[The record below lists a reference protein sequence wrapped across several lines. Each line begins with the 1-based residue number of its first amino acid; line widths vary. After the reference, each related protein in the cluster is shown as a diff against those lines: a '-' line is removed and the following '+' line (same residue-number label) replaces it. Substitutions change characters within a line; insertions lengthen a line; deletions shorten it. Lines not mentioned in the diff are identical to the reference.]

1 MKILSFNIRYPEPAD
16 GDNIWDLRK
25 AAVAETI
32 RLSGAD
38 AVGLQEPEIEQLQ
51 HLDEALPEYGRLG
64 VSRYGT
70 EHDKFTAILYRRD
83 SLGVLEQGAYWF
95 SETPDVPASM
105 DWLIH
110 KPYAVNWARFAC
122 RDGREFTLYNAHFP
136 YKPEQAEARL
146 HSARL
151 MVERALGDRV
161 ILTGDFN
168 SVAGSEVYQ
177 ILTSGFEDSFVTA
190 ADRQGPQGTF
200 HGFSGVA
207 APGRRLDWILY
218 RGNFAVER
226 YVSLAEP
233 VQGRYPSDHFPVLV
247 AFRT

>member
-1 MKILSFNIRYPEPAD
+1 MKILSFNIRYPEPTD

-25 AAVAETI
+25 EAVAETI
-32 RLSGAD
+32 RASDAY

-51 HLDEALPEYGRLG
+51 YLDRALPEYSRLG
-64 VSRYGT
+64 VSRYGN
-70 EHDKFTAILYRRD
+70 EVEKFTAILYRRD
-83 SLGVLEQGAYWF
+83 RLRVLDHGAYWF
-95 SETPDVPASM
+95 STTPDVPASM

-122 RDGREFTLYNAHFP
+122 LDGTEFTHYNTHFP

-151 MVERALGDRV
+151 MVARAVGERV

-177 ILTSGFEDSFVTA
+177 ILTAAFEDAFITA
-190 ADRQGPQGTF
+190 ADRHGPEGTF

-207 APGRRLDWILY
+207 PPGRRIDWILY
-218 RGNFAVER
+218 RGNFEVER
-226 YVSLAEP
+226 FVTLAEP
-233 VQGRYPSDHFPVLV
+233 VLGRQASDHFGVL
-247 AFRT
+247 AQFRT